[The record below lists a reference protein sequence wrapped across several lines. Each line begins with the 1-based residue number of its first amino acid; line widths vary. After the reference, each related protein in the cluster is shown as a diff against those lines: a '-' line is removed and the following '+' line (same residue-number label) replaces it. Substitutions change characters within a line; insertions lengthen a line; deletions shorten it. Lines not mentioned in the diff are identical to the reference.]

1 MENKVSELTDKIKE
15 PKLSKRTTAIRSR
28 SDNHGT
34 ETYDRQHMIAV
45 AAYYLAEKRGF
56 NGDDADA
63 MKDWLEAEIEVN
75 NALNGNG
82 KKRVRSNSV
91 KSLLEPVN

>member
-1 MENKVSELTDKIKE
+1 MENKVNELADKIKE
-15 PKLSKRTTAIRSR
+15 SKSSKRTAAIRSQ
-28 SDNHGT
+28 SDNHST

-56 NGDDADA
+56 NGNAADA
-63 MKDWLEAEIEVN
+63 MQDWLDAEIEVN

-82 KKRVRSNSV
+82 KKRVRSGTV

>member
-1 MENKVSELTDKIKE
+1 MENNVNESTDKKTDT
-15 PKLSKRTTAIRSR
+15 KSSKRTATVRSQ

-56 NGDDADA
+56 NGNDTDA
-63 MKDWLEAEIEVN
+63 MQDWLAAEIEVN

-82 KKRVRSNSV
+82 KKRVRSNV
-91 KSLLEPVN
+91 IKNLLEPVN